1 MQLSEQ
7 THAYRVFQH
16 LKAAGHTESDLLV
29 AALLHD
35 VGKTLYPLSVFDRV
49 AIVLGKRLSPRA
61 ALRWGEGKPRGLR
74 RPFVVTENHAA
85 WGADLASQA
94 GASSRTVELIRR
106 HHDSLAPETRL
117 HTERL
122 LAALQA
128 ADDES

>member
-16 LKAAGHTESDLLV
+16 LKVAGHTESDLLV

-85 WGADLASQA
+85 WGADLVAQA
-94 GASSRTVELIRR
+94 GASSRTVELIRC
-106 HHDSLAPETRL
+106 HQDSPASGTGS
-117 HTERL
+117 HTEPL
-122 LAALQA
+122 LAALQS
-128 ADDES
+128 ADNES